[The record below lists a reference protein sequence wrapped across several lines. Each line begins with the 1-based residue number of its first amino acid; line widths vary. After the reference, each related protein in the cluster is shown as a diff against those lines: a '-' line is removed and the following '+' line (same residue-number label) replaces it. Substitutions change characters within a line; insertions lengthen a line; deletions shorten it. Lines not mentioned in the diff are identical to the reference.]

1 MNFFKNQRMIKVLAP
16 FLIITTL
23 IGLVSVASLLFGMSK
38 CPRPILDIS
47 SPTPRIG
54 LSLRSPGFFEWKME
68 FLGHCPG
75 A

>member
-1 MNFFKNQRMIKVLAP
+1 M
-16 FLIITTL
+16 TL
-23 IGLVSVASLLFGMSK
+23 LVSIASLLFGVSK

-54 LSLRSPGFFEWKME
+54 LSLRSSGFFEWKIE
-68 FLGHCPG
+68 FLGHRLG